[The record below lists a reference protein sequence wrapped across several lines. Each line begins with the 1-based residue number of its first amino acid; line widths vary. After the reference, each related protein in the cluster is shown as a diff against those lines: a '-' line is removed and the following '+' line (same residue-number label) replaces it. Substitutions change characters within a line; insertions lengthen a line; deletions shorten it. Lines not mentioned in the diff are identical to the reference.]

1 MFVGIVYALI
11 FSLASANENIPSPL
25 AFDVV
30 SSLDKRRTLFFVSAL
45 RRGVTPVVSR
55 LTGWLRP
62 PSLFVLTSSK
72 ARRITQKGANVI
84 TQIQLSLRHFVY
96 PFCRFIIP
104 LLIWNYEVK
113 PSKYCRNGEREYCY
127 ILRLGQVCLCSF
139 SISKLA
145 AQT

>member
-30 SSLDKRRTLFFVSAL
+30 SSLDKRRTLLFVSAL

-62 PSLFVLTSSK
+62 PCLFVLTSSK
-72 ARRITQKGANVI
+72 ARRITWKGANVI
-84 TQIQLSLRHFVY
+84 TQIQLSLRYFVY
-96 PFCRFIIP
+96 PFYRFIVP
-104 LLIWNYEVK
+104 LLIWNFKVN
-113 PSKYCRNGEREYCY
+113 PSKYCRKE
-127 ILRLGQVCLCSF
+127 
-139 SISKLA
+139 
-145 AQT
+145 

>member
-30 SSLDKRRTLFFVSAL
+30 SSLDKRRTLLFVSAL

-62 PSLFVLTSSK
+62 PCLFVLTSSK
-72 ARRITQKGANVI
+72 ARRITWKGANVI
-84 TQIQLSLRHFVY
+84 IQIQLSHRHFVY
-96 PFCRFIIP
+96 PFYRFIVP
-104 LLIWNYEVK
+104 LLIWNYKVN
-113 PSKYCRNGEREYCY
+113 PSKYCRNQGREYCEM
-127 ILRLGQVCLCSF
+127 L
-139 SISKLA
+139 
-145 AQT
+145 T